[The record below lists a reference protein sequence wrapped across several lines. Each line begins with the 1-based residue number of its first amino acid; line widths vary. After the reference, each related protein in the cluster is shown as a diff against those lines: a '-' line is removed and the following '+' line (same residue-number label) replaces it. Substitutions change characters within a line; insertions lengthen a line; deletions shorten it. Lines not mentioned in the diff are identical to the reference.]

1 MYAKSEETL
10 VHLRHTALSKISV
23 IEFTKAN
30 EDLLQLL
37 LELLHEK
44 NLLSHPNMPSL
55 LYLLDKPELPIL
67 INYIVGLDRVEA
79 SPTSSKG
86 SFFAQEII
94 NKHHASCINLL
105 RNVVSIKHDS
115 QLEEDK
121 KNNAHLWEDANGLL
135 QNALLIYP
143 AYHKLSSATVSSEY
157 CILC

>member
-10 VHLRHTALSKISV
+10 FCLHQTVLSKISA
-23 IEFTKAN
+23 IELTKAN

-55 LYLLDKPELPIL
+55 LYLLDKPGLPVL
-67 INYIVGLDRVEA
+67 INYIVGLDSVDA
-79 SPTSSKG
+79 SPKSSKG

-94 NKHHASCINLL
+94 NKQHAGCINLL
-105 RNVVSIKHDS
+105 RNVASVKNDDS
-115 QLEEDK
+115 
-121 KNNAHLWEDANGLL
+121 HLWEDANGLL

-143 AYHKLSSATVSSEY
+143 AYHKLSREINSGFCV
-157 CILC
+157 LC